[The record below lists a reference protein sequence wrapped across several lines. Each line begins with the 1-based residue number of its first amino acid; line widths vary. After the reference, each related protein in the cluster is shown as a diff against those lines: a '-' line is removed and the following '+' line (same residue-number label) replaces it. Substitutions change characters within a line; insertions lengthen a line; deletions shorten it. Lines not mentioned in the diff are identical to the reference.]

1 MIRYNLQRMVMGK
14 GVYCLGSYKN
24 SNFSGSQQCTHME
37 IFAHDLVFGTST
49 SGMVGLVADYHSDSD
64 HVTIILFRNLNQM
77 SH

>member
-1 MIRYNLQRMVMGK
+1 ME
-14 GVYCLGSYKN
+14 
-24 SNFSGSQQCTHME
+24 ME

-64 HVTIILFRNLNQM
+64 HVTIILFRYLNQM